1 VAAIQKGGRCHK
13 GRGLDDISASS
24 RALFLH
30 EVLLDHADAEGVLP
44 FEKCLELMSLSQWL
58 YRTPE
63 LDELER
69 SGLLMR
75 VGSSWRVFV

>member
-1 VAAIQKGGRCHK
+1 
-13 GRGLDDISASS
+13 
-24 RALFLH
+24 
-30 EVLLDHADAEGVLP
+30 LLDHADAEGVLP